1 MSDITNGIE
10 TKAVTWFN
18 ANKQRNTL
26 LLLVV
31 VMGIILFI
39 SFKSCTNANNQI
51 RINEQNI
58 KALNDSVR
66 YNKNKVGDLEAS
78 KNVLITEKKG
88 LGDLNDDL
96 AAELKKESAK
106 VYELNKLL
114 LSFKNKPGDT
124 IWMYST
130 LIKYPN
136 GEFGLAWNYDTIY
149 STNNSRNIAGV
160 SKFRI
165 KDSLIIPTKT
175 FISKDDINFSLVTGL
190 REKGDNLEIF
200 VRSDYTG
207 FNVTGIE
214 GAVIDPK
221 DNPILKKYMVQKKWG
236 VGPYV
241 GVGVGT
247 NLKPSIQI
255 GIGVHYSL
263 FRF

>member
-10 TKAVTWFN
+10 RKAVTWFN
-18 ANKQRNTL
+18 TNKQRNTL
-26 LLLVV
+26 LLLVII
-31 VMGIILFI
+31 MGIILLI

-51 RINEQNI
+51 KINEQNI

-88 LGDLNDDL
+88 LGDLNNDL
-96 AAELKKESAK
+96 ATELKKEVGK
-106 VYELNKLL
+106 VYELNKFI
-114 LSFKNKPGDT
+114 LSLKNKPGDT
-124 IWMYST
+124 VWMVNT

-136 GEFGLAWNYDTIY
+136 GEYGLAWTHDTLY
-149 STNNSRNIAGV
+149 TGYNGRSIAGV

-165 KDSLIIPTKT
+165 KDSVIVPTST
-175 FISKDDINFSLVTGL
+175 FISKDEVNFSIVTGL
-190 REKGDNLEIF
+190 RQKGDDLEIF
-200 VRSDYTG
+200 IRSDYPG

-221 DNPILKKYMVQKKWG
+221 NNPILKKYTVQKKWG

-241 GVGVGT
+241 GVGVGI